1 MLALIK
7 YSYDYH
13 EWEMVIAVS
22 KDKKKL
28 EKEYNRLYPDKE
40 EREIRDKSRQ
50 IKKLTDEQ
58 IALKR
63 GKAEMVK
70 LRRELDTKS

>member
-1 MLALIK
+1 MKGKDFERFKNDPLYRFFTIK
-7 YSYDYH
+7 I
-13 EWEMVIAVS
+13 EEV
-22 KDKKKL
+22 
-28 EKEYNRLYPDKE
+28 

-63 GKAEMVK
+63 GKAEMIK
-70 LRRELDTKS
+70 LRRELDTKVSL